1 METFRSSKYS
11 KPIVFT
17 LVLIIIALAS
27 VFLIAKL
34 AGSPEFNA
42 ATIESLDQKKDTVL
56 KASLS
61 AAAASTALT
70 LIPGD
75 TAMPIA
81 NEIAELST
89 YFIFILGAILLEKM
103 LITVIGHV
111 VFTYIIPFACVLGII
126 FIYSHQE
133 IFRSMAIKLAIF
145 GVVLY
150 LAIPASIGVS
160 EKIYESY
167 ESSVNQV
174 IEKVED
180 NNTYIED
187 KKEELNAE
195 DKNWFNK
202 IGDYLSDLTSG
213 VGDSINGM
221 IKKGEESLS
230 SFMDFIAVL
239 IVTSC
244 VIPIV
249 VIIIFSWII
258 KIFFGFDSGVAF
270 KSFNMKRK

>member
-81 NEIAELST
+81 NEIAQLST

>member
-17 LVLIIIALAS
+17 LILVIIALAS

-81 NEIAELST
+81 NEIAQLST

>member
-1 METFRSSKYS
+1 MEALKESKYL
-11 KPIVFT
+11 KPIIIT
-17 LVLIIIALAS
+17 LILISIALMS
-27 VFLIAKL
+27 IFLIARL

-42 ATIESLDQKKDTVL
+42 ATIEALDQKKETVL

-81 NEIAELST
+81 NEIAQLST

-111 VFTYIIPFACVLGII
+111 VFTYVIPFACVLGIL
-126 FIYSHQE
+126 FLYTHQE
-133 IFRSMAIKLAIF
+133 VFRSMAIKLTIF
-145 GVVLY
+145 GIVLY
-150 LAIPASIGVS
+150 LAIPASIGLS

-174 IEKVED
+174 IETVED
-180 NNTYIED
+180 NNTFIEE

-202 IGDYLSDLTSG
+202 LEAYLSDLTSS

-249 VIIIFSWII
+249 VLIIFSWII
-258 KIFFGFDSGVAF
+258 KIFFGFDSGAAF
-270 KSFNMKRK
+270 KFRHKRS

>member
-1 METFRSSKYS
+1 MEALKESKYL
-11 KPIVFT
+11 KPIIIT
-17 LVLIIIALAS
+17 LILISIALMS
-27 VFLIAKL
+27 IFLIARL

-42 ATIESLDQKKDTVL
+42 ATIEALDQKKETVL

-81 NEIAELST
+81 NEIAQLST

-111 VFTYIIPFACVLGII
+111 VFTYVIPFACVLGIL
-126 FIYSHQE
+126 YLYTHQE
-133 IFRSMAIKLAIF
+133 VFRSMAIKLTIF
-145 GVVLY
+145 GIVLY
-150 LAIPASIGVS
+150 LAIPASIGLS

-174 IEKVED
+174 IETVED
-180 NNTYIED
+180 NNTFIEE

-202 IGDYLSDLTSG
+202 LEAYLSDLTSS

-249 VIIIFSWII
+249 VLIIFSWII
-258 KIFFGFDSGVAF
+258 KIFFGFDSGAAF
-270 KSFNMKRK
+270 KFRHKRS

>member
-1 METFRSSKYS
+1 MEALKESKYL
-11 KPIVFT
+11 KPIIIT
-17 LVLIIIALAS
+17 LILISIALMS
-27 VFLIAKL
+27 IFLIARL

-42 ATIESLDQKKDTVL
+42 TTIEALDQKKETVL

-75 TAMPIA
+75 IAMPIA
-81 NEIAELST
+81 NEIAQLST

-111 VFTYIIPFACVLGII
+111 VFTYVIPFACLLGIL
-126 FIYSHQE
+126 FLYSHQE
-133 IFRSMAIKLAIF
+133 VFRSMAIKLTIF
-145 GVVLY
+145 GIVLY
-150 LAIPASIGVS
+150 LAIPASIGLS

-174 IEKVED
+174 IETVED
-180 NNTYIED
+180 NNAFIEE

-195 DKNWFNK
+195 DKNWFDK
-202 IGDYLSDLTSG
+202 LEAYLSDLTSSMG
-213 VGDSINGM
+213 NNINGM

-249 VIIIFSWII
+249 VLIIFSWII
-258 KIFFGFDSGVAF
+258 KIFFGFDSGAAF
-270 KSFNMKRK
+270 KFRHKRS

>member
-1 METFRSSKYS
+1 MEALKESKYL
-11 KPIVFT
+11 KPIIIT
-17 LVLIIIALAS
+17 LILISIALMS
-27 VFLIAKL
+27 IFLIARL

-42 ATIESLDQKKDTVL
+42 ATIEALDQKKETVL

-81 NEIAELST
+81 NEIAQLST

-111 VFTYIIPFACVLGII
+111 VFTYVIPFACVLGIL
-126 FIYSHQE
+126 FLYTHQE
-133 IFRSMAIKLAIF
+133 VFRSMAIKLTIF
-145 GVVLY
+145 GIVLY
-150 LAIPASIGVS
+150 LAIPASIGLS

-174 IEKVED
+174 IETVED
-180 NNTYIED
+180 NNTFIEE

-202 IGDYLSDLTSG
+202 LEAYLSDLTSS

-249 VIIIFSWII
+249 VLIIFSWII
-258 KIFFGFDSGVAF
+258 KIFFGFDSGAGF
-270 KSFNMKRK
+270 KFRHKRS

>member
-1 METFRSSKYS
+1 MEALKESKYL
-11 KPIVFT
+11 KPIIIT
-17 LVLIIIALAS
+17 LILISIALMS
-27 VFLIAKL
+27 IFLIARL

-42 ATIESLDQKKDTVL
+42 ATIEALDQKKETVL

-81 NEIAELST
+81 NEIAQLST

-111 VFTYIIPFACVLGII
+111 VFTYVIPFACVLGIL
-126 FIYSHQE
+126 FLYTHQE
-133 IFRSMAIKLAIF
+133 VFRSMAIKLTIF
-145 GVVLY
+145 GIVLY
-150 LAIPASIGVS
+150 LAIPASIGLS

-174 IEKVED
+174 IETVED
-180 NNTYIED
+180 NNAFIEE

-202 IGDYLSDLTSG
+202 LGEYLSDLTSS
-213 VGDSINGM
+213 VGDNINGM

-249 VIIIFSWII
+249 VLIIFSWII
-258 KIFFGFDSGVAF
+258 KIFFGFDSGAAF
-270 KSFNMKRK
+270 KFSHKRS

>member
-81 NEIAELST
+81 NEIAQLST

-270 KSFNMKRK
+270 KSFSVKRK

>member
-1 METFRSSKYS
+1 MEALKESKYL
-11 KPIVFT
+11 KPIIIT
-17 LVLIIIALAS
+17 LILISIALMS
-27 VFLIAKL
+27 IFLIARL

-42 ATIESLDQKKDTVL
+42 TTIEALDQKKETVL

-81 NEIAELST
+81 NEIAQLST

-111 VFTYIIPFACVLGII
+111 VFTYVIPFACLLGIL
-126 FIYSHQE
+126 FLYTHQE
-133 IFRSMAIKLAIF
+133 VFRSMAIKLTIF
-145 GVVLY
+145 GIVLY
-150 LAIPASIGVS
+150 LAIPASIGLS

-174 IEKVED
+174 IETVED
-180 NNTYIED
+180 NNAFIEE

-202 IGDYLSDLTSG
+202 LGEYLSDLTSS
-213 VGDSINGM
+213 VGDNINGM

-249 VIIIFSWII
+249 VLIIFSWII
-258 KIFFGFDSGVAF
+258 KIFFGFDSGAAF
-270 KSFNMKRK
+270 KFSHKRS

>member
-1 METFRSSKYS
+1 MEALKESKNL
-11 KPIVFT
+11 KPIIIT
-17 LVLIIIALAS
+17 LILISIALMS
-27 VFLIAKL
+27 IFLIARL

-42 ATIESLDQKKDTVL
+42 ATIEALDQKKETVL

-81 NEIAELST
+81 NEIAQLST

-111 VFTYIIPFACVLGII
+111 VFTYVIPFACLLGIL
-126 FIYSHQE
+126 FLYTHQE
-133 IFRSMAIKLAIF
+133 VFRSMAIKLTIF
-145 GVVLY
+145 GIVLY
-150 LAIPASIGVS
+150 LAIPASIGLS

-174 IEKVED
+174 IETVED
-180 NNTYIED
+180 NNAFIEE

-202 IGDYLSDLTSG
+202 LGEYLSDLTSS
-213 VGDSINGM
+213 VGDNINGM

-249 VIIIFSWII
+249 VLIIFSWII
-258 KIFFGFDSGVAF
+258 KIFFGFDSGAAF
-270 KSFNMKRK
+270 KFSHKRS

>member
-1 METFRSSKYS
+1 MEALKESKYL
-11 KPIVFT
+11 KPIIIT
-17 LVLIIIALAS
+17 LILISIALMS
-27 VFLIAKL
+27 IFLIARL

-42 ATIESLDQKKDTVL
+42 ATIEALDQKKETVL

-81 NEIAELST
+81 NEIAQLST

-111 VFTYIIPFACVLGII
+111 VFTYVIPFACLLGIL
-126 FIYSHQE
+126 FLYTHQE
-133 IFRSMAIKLAIF
+133 VFRSMAIKLTIF
-145 GVVLY
+145 GIVLY
-150 LAIPASIGVS
+150 LAIPASIGLS

-174 IEKVED
+174 IETVED
-180 NNTYIED
+180 NNAFIEE

-202 IGDYLSDLTSG
+202 LGEYLSDLTSS
-213 VGDSINGM
+213 VGDNINGM

-249 VIIIFSWII
+249 VLIIFSWII
-258 KIFFGFDSGVAF
+258 KIFFGFDSGAAF
-270 KSFNMKRK
+270 KFSHKRS